1 MATSLGET
9 CSTSKYYPP
18 PFLGADKRVALLDS
32 HYDTN
37 GDKPYHRLFRAG
49 CREHV
54 MENIWGQDGEVR
66 TTGSL
71 ITYSRAVYEVGAALT
86 TGWLVHHYYSRLV

>member
-1 MATSLGET
+1 MQHQYHPPPLPGSCNTST
-9 CSTSKYYPP
+9 IPH
-18 PFLGADKRVALLDS
+18 PFLGADECVTLLDS

-66 TTGSL
+66 
-71 ITYSRAVYEVGAALT
+71 R
-86 TGWLVHHYYSRLV
+86 RLARSSPIQ